1 MIRSGRCV
9 ILFGIPYQYTLS
21 HVLRARLNF
30 MREKYSI
37 RDNDFLTFDA
47 VRQAAQC
54 MGRVIRRSN
63 TYIHTYRHA
72 ST

>member
-1 MIRSGRCV
+1 M

-30 MREKYSI
+30 MREKYNI

-54 MGRVIRRSN
+54 MGRVIRRSARWN
-63 TYIHTYRHA
+63 QNCRI
-72 ST
+72 S